1 MYSLCLNI
9 KVIAMVN
16 KKYWIRSEIMGC
28 NNRLWINGDS
38 GAVYRSIDKKRW
50 MWRNNIVNA
59 NSINDAEN
67 TMRLLDLCPTKQN
80 RMFLCLMKK

>member
-1 MYSLCLNI
+1 
-9 KVIAMVN
+9 
-16 KKYWIRSEIMGC
+16 MGC

-59 NSINDAEN
+59 NCIDNAEN
-67 TMRLLDLCPTKQN
+67 IMRTLDLCPTKQK
-80 RMFLCLMKK
+80 RMFVCLIKK